1 MKLYWRFKNDGKWSW
16 KPATEIQ
23 AFLDSEGENWVY
35 TDKGLGINLE
45 EEE

>member
-1 MKLYWRFKNDGKWSW
+1 MKLYWRYKKDGKWSW

-23 AFLDSEGENWVY
+23 AFIDAEGEKWVY
-35 TDKGLGINLE
+35 TQEGLE